1 MKKDS
6 TLFTVNYTTNK
17 GLQSFT
23 GKAYHQLLAPCHRF
37 KINYDECCLTAA
49 KLGKIIIE
57 DFTLQEKIA
66 HIDQQSALKDMVTKQ
81 AGITPASLFNFIFH
95 T

>member
-6 TLFTVNYTTNK
+6 ILFTVNYTIDK
-17 GLQSFT
+17 GLQSFA
-23 GKAYHQLLAPCHRF
+23 GKAYELGLAPCHGLQ
-37 KINYDECCLTAA
+37 INYDECRLSTA
-49 KLGKIIIE
+49 KSFKIIIE

-66 HIDQQSALKDMVTKQ
+66 HIDQHLTLKNMGMKQ
-81 AGITPASLFNFIFH
+81 TGTIPASLFNFIFH